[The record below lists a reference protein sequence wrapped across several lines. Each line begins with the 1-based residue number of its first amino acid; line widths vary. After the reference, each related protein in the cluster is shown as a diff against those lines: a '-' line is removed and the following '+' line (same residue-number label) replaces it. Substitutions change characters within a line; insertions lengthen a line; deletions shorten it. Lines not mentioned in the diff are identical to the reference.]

1 MNFKKLAGILA
12 LLYTSS
18 VWAIEP
24 FVIKD
29 IRVEGIQRTEA
40 GTVFSYL
47 PVKVGDTMNDEQS
60 AAAIRALYSTGF
72 FKDVRLEVELG
83 VLIVMVS
90 ERPTIGSVRLE
101 GIKDFPADQL
111 KDSMKYVGLAEGRI
125 FDKNALDKA
134 VQDLKRQYVARGK
147 YGVKINPVVIPLE
160 RNRVGV
166 AFTVQEGDVSKI
178 KQINFIGNKAFSEDE
193 LQGLMKLSTPD
204 WLSWIT
210 KNDQYSKPKLSAD
223 METLRSFYMDRG
235 FMEFTLDSTQVSIT
249 PDKKDI
255 YITINLT
262 EGQKYTVSKIE
273 VSGNTIVPTT
283 ELEKLVLL
291 KTGDVFSRQALTETS
306 KKIGER
312 LGGEGYAA
320 ANVMAMP
327 EVDKEK
333 HEVAFNFLVDPLKRV
348 YIRRINV
355 FGNTK
360 SRDEVIRREF
370 RQVEGAWFDAGKIT
384 KSKQRA
390 DRLGFFS
397 EVALDTTT
405 VQGSPDQMDINVNV
419 KEKSTGSFTIGGGI
433 NSGEGLVLMGG
444 ITQANLFGSG
454 NHLSTQVNTG
464 KINQVI
470 SLSFTNPYYTDDGVS
485 RGFDLYKRKV
495 NALNTSL
502 SQYTSS
508 TLGGGVRFSVPIAED
523 EGITYGLSA
532 EDTTLGLTPVSPQ
545 RYVNFVNTFG
555 ANNRTVSGTVGW
567 YHDTRNSAIDTSS
580 GTVQRINLEV
590 ALPVFNMR
598 YLKTSYD
605 HQWFYPVADHVTFM
619 FNGQLGAASGYGGK
633 QLPFFKN
640 LYAGGVGSVRG
651 YDANSLGPRDINN
664 LSLGGTRRVVGSGE
678 LIIPFPGMAKDTS
691 VRLSAFVDGGA
702 IYGPGDLPGTVGM
715 RYSTGTALTWMSP
728 MGPLK
733 FSYGVPLNKQPN
745 DKLQK
750 FQFTLGSI
758 F

>member
-1 MNFKKLAGILA
+1 MNLKKLAGLIA
-12 LLYTSS
+12 LLYSSS

-24 FVIKD
+24 FVIQD
-29 IRVEGIQRTEA
+29 IRVEGIQRTDA

-47 PVKVGDTMNDEQS
+47 PVKVGDTMNDAQS
-60 AAAIRALYSTGF
+60 AAAIRALYGTGF
-72 FKDVRLEVELG
+72 FKDVRLEVEQG

-101 GIKDFPADQL
+101 GIKDFPVDQL
-111 KDSMKYVGLAEGRI
+111 KDNMKYVGLVEGRI

-147 YGVKINPVVIPLE
+147 YGVVINPVVTPLE
-160 RNRVGV
+160 RNRVSV
-166 AFTVQEGDVSKI
+166 AFTVHEGDVSKI
-178 KQINFIGNKAFSEDE
+178 KQINFIGNTAFSEDE
-193 LQGLMKLSTPD
+193 LQGMMKLSTAD
-204 WLSWIT
+204 WLSWIS

-235 FMEFTLDSTQVSIT
+235 FMEFNIESTQVSIT

-255 YITINLT
+255 YITINIK
-262 EGQKYTVSKIE
+262 EGQKYTISKVE
-273 VSGNTIVPTT
+273 VSGNTIVPKA
-283 ELEKLVLL
+283 EIEKLVLV
-291 KTGDVFSRQALTETS
+291 KAGDVFSRQALTDTS
-306 KKIGER
+306 KKIGQR

-327 EVDKEK
+327 EIDKEK

-348 YIRRINV
+348 YIRRINI

-360 SRDEVIRREF
+360 TRDEVIRREF
-370 RQVEGAWFDAGKIT
+370 RQLEGTWFDSNKIT
-384 KSKQRA
+384 KSKHRA
-390 DRLGFFS
+390 DRLGFFT
-397 EVALDTTT
+397 EVALETPA
-405 VQGSPDQMDINVNV
+405 VQGAPDQMDINVTV

-444 ITQANLFGSG
+444 VTQANLFGSG
-454 NHLSTQVNTG
+454 NHIATQVNTG

-485 RGFDLYKRKV
+485 RGFDIYKRKINAV
-495 NALNTSL
+495 NTAL

-508 TLGGGVRFSVPIAED
+508 TLGGGMRFSVPIAED
-523 EGITYGLSA
+523 EGITYGFSA
-532 EDTTLGLTPVSPQ
+532 ESTTLGLTANSPL
-545 RYVNFVNTFG
+545 RYVNFINSFG
-555 ANNRTVSGTVGW
+555 PTNKTVSSTAGW
-567 YHDTRNSAIDTSS
+567 YRDTRNRAIDATE
-580 GTVQRINLEV
+580 GLVQRVNLEV

-598 YLKTSYD
+598 YLKASYD
-605 HQWFYPVADHVTFM
+605 HQWFYPLADRVTFM
-619 FNGQLGAASGYGGK
+619 FNGQVGAATGYGGK

-651 YDANSLGPRDINN
+651 YETNSLGPRDINN
-664 LSLGGTRRVVGSGE
+664 LALGGTRRFVASSEV
-678 LIIPFPGMAKDTS
+678 IIPFPGMAKDTS
-691 VRLSAFVDGGA
+691 IRLSGFLDSGA
-702 IYGPGDLPGTVGM
+702 VYGQGDLPGSVGI
-715 RYSTGTALTWMSP
+715 RYSTGAAVTWMSP
-728 MGPLK
+728 MGPFK
-733 FSYGVPLNKQPN
+733 FSYGIPLNKQPN

-750 FQFTLGSI
+750 FQFTLGTI

>member
-1 MNFKKLAGILA
+1 MNFKKLAGVIA

-29 IRVEGIQRTEA
+29 IRVEGIQRTEPGA
-40 GTVFSYL
+40 VFSYL

-60 AAAIRALYSTGF
+60 AAAIRALYGTGF
-72 FKDVRLEVELG
+72 FKDVRLEVEQG

-125 FDKNALDKA
+125 FDKNSLDKA

-147 YGVKINPVVIPLE
+147 YGVNINPVVTPLE

-166 AFTVQEGDVSKI
+166 AFVVQEGEVSKI
-178 KQINFIGNKAFSEDE
+178 KQINIVGNNSFSEEE
-193 LQGLMKLSTPD
+193 LLGLMKLRTPD
-204 WLSWIT
+204 WLSWIS

-223 METLRSFYMDRG
+223 MEAMRSFYMDHG
-235 FMEFTLDSTQVSIT
+235 FMEFNIDSTQVSIT

-255 YITINLT
+255 YITINVN
-262 EGQKYTVSKIE
+262 EGEKYVISKIDI
-273 VSGNTIVPTT
+273 SGNTIVPKE
-283 ELEKLVLL
+283 ELLKLVMV
-291 KTGDVFSRQALTETS
+291 KSGDVFSRQGLTDTS

-312 LGGEGYAA
+312 LGAEGYAA

-327 EVDKEK
+327 EVNKEK

-348 YIRRINV
+348 YIRRVNI

-360 SRDEVIRREF
+360 TRDEVIRREF
-370 RQVEGAWFDAGKIT
+370 RQLEGSWFDSAKIK

-397 EVALDTTT
+397 EVALETPALQG
-405 VQGSPDQMDINVNV
+405 VQDQMDINVTV

-444 ITQANLFGSG
+444 ITQSNLFGSG
-454 NHLSTQVNTG
+454 NYLSTQVNTG

-470 SLSFTNPYYTDDGVS
+470 SLSYTDPYYTDDGVS
-485 RGFDLYKRKV
+485 RGFDIYKRRV
-495 NALNTSL
+495 NALNTAL

-508 TLGGGVRFSVPIAED
+508 TLGGAMRFGVPIAED
-523 EGITYGLSA
+523 EGITYGLST
-532 EDTTLGLTPVSPQ
+532 EQTTLGLTPVSPA

-555 ANNRTVSGTVGW
+555 ATNSTISATAGW
-567 YHDTRNSAIDTSS
+567 YHDTRNSAIDTTE
-580 GTVQRINLEV
+580 GTVKRVNVEA
-590 ALPVFNMR
+590 ALPIFNMR
-598 YLKTSYD
+598 FLKASYD
-605 HQWFYPVADHVTFM
+605 HQWFYPLLEHVTFM

-633 QLPFFKN
+633 ALPFYKN

-651 YDANSLGPRDINN
+651 YEANSLGPRDINN
-664 LSLGGTRRVVGSGE
+664 LALGGTRRVVGSGE
-678 LIIPFPGMAKDTS
+678 VIIPFPGMAKDTS
-691 VRLSAFVDGGA
+691 IRLSGFVDGGA
-702 IYGPGDLPGTVGM
+702 VYGQGDLPGTVGL
-715 RYSTGTALTWMSP
+715 RYSTGAALTWMSP
-728 MGPLK
+728 MGPFK
-733 FSYGVPLNKQPN
+733 FSYGVPLNAQAG